1 MADVRTE
8 ERFPGGAL
16 ADAWET
22 LLDRDPAGT
31 VFHGARFLRLW
42 CRNLRGRCDLRLRFV
57 SEGSDVIGVVPEVRE
72 TDDATDR
79 RIVHFAGGEHV
90 TDYLGPVSRPEHRRT
105 VAEEWMAVLAVEDDW
120 DVLRAG
126 GLAEDAGWHEHVAGA
141 ADRAGLVVSGP
152 EVEDVCPRIDLAGGW
167 DGYLERLSS
176 KQRHEIRRK
185 ARKLGREAGVV
196 KLDEVERVDAVDEID
211 TFIAMCGRSPGEKAN
226 FFDRPGAPDFF
237 RGLAAEFAAD
247 RTLRLHRLDVD
258 GQLAAMTL
266 SLVHGGDRS
275 PREWGLYNSAFEP
288 DLGALAPGLVLIGEL
303 IRIAAEDG
311 CDVFDLLRG
320 AEPYK
325 YRFGAV
331 DRRLRELTIT
341 RDRS

>member
-8 ERFPGGAL
+8 DRFPGGAI
-16 ADAWET
+16 ADAWEA
-22 LLDRDPAGT
+22 LLDLDPAGT

-42 CRNLRGRCDLRLRFV
+42 CRHLRGRCDLRLRFV
-57 SEGSDVIGVVPEVRE
+57 TEGSEVIGVVPEVRE
-72 TDDATDR
+72 TDAATGG

-105 VAEEWMAVLAVEDDW
+105 VAEAWIAAVAAEEDW
-120 DVLRAG
+120 DELRAA
-126 GLAEDAGWHEHVAGA
+126 GLAEDAGWHEHLAGA
-141 ADRAGLVVSGP
+141 ADRAGLAVAGP

-196 KLDEVERVDAVDEID
+196 KLDEVDRVDGVDAIE
-211 TFIAMCGRSPGEKAN
+211 TFITLCRRSPGEKAA
-226 FFDRPGAPDFF
+226 FFDRPGTPDFF
-237 RGLAAEFAAD
+237 RALAAEFAVD
-247 RTLRLHRLDVD
+247 GTLRIHRLDVD
-258 GQLAAMTL
+258 GRLAAMTL

-275 PREWGLYNSAFEP
+275 PREWGLYNSGFEP
-288 DLGALAPGLVLIGEL
+288 DLGALAPGLVLVGEL

-331 DRRLRELTIT
+331 DRRLRELTVT
-341 RDRS
+341 RGGS